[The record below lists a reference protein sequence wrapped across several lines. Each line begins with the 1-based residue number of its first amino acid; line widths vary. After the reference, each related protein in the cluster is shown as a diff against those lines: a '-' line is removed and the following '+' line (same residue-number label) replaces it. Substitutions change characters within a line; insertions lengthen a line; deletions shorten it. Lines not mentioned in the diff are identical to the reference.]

1 MRFLSGCRA
10 ALIAAIAV
18 LGSVGLTSAAYAD
31 SGTVSI
37 RIFKAGFV
45 IGGSAGSG
53 VLHFHGR
60 SYPLSVGG
68 LSYGFTFGA
77 SETRFH
83 GTVSNIRRPSDIA
96 GVYGQAG
103 VGAAVVRGAQ
113 AVVLTNQNGAV
124 LSLTGGQ
131 AGLIVSADL
140 SGLALGLK

>member
-1 MRFLSGCRA
+1 M
-10 ALIAAIAV
+10 
-18 LGSVGLTSAAYAD
+18 
-31 SGTVSI
+31 
-37 RIFKAGFV
+37 

-53 VLHFHGR
+53 VLHFQGR
-60 SYPLSVGG
+60 NYPLSVGG

-103 VGAAVVRGAQ
+103 AGAAVIRGAQ

-124 LSLTGGQ
+124 LALTGGQ

-140 SGLALGLK
+140 SGLALWR